1 MENNTKSLLLNVL
14 DEVIENA
21 PKACRIICDINYRL
35 SQHGLPLLVLSD
47 SHKMLDNAIGISR
60 EEMAVLDT
68 FSMNEAIQLTKL
80 AVKIHQRGWRAC
92 EHHVVKSNTVSN
104 YPYPPINVILS
115 GNTRKGMLWVKL
127 MDELMSLKLK
137 SLPFSGLYSGKH
149 YDGKGLF
156 IIVSDLPVADLKRG
170 FPKLYSDV
178 ILLENTPSGV

>member
-14 DEVIENA
+14 DEAIENA

-80 AVKIHQRGWRAC
+80 AVKIHQRG
-92 EHHVVKSNTVSN
+92 N

-156 IIVSDLPVADLKRG
+156 IIVSDLPVADLMRG

>member
-14 DEVIENA
+14 DEAIKNA

-35 SQHGLPLLVLSD
+35 ARHGLPLLVLSD

-60 EEMAVLDT
+60 EDMAVLDT

-80 AVKIHQRGWRAC
+80 AVKIQQRG
-92 EHHVVKSNTVSN
+92 N
-104 YPYPPINVILS
+104 YPYPSINVILS

-127 MDELMSLKLK
+127 MDELMPLKLK

-178 ILLENTPSGV
+178 ILLEKTPSGV

>member
-1 MENNTKSLLLNVL
+1 MEHNTKSLLLNVL
-14 DEVIENA
+14 DEAIENA
-21 PKACRIICDINYRL
+21 PNASRIICDINYRFA
-35 SQHGLPLLVLSD
+35 QHGLSLLVLSD
-47 SHKMLDNAIGISR
+47 THKMVGWRACEHPKAKTNTVSNALGISR

-68 FSMNEAIQLTKL
+68 LTISEAVQLTKL
-80 AVKIHQRGWRAC
+80 ALKIKQRG
-92 EHHVVKSNTVSN
+92 N

-156 IIVSDLPVADLKRG
+156 IIVSDLPVSELKRG

-178 ILLENTPSGV
+178 ILLEETPSGV

>member
-1 MENNTKSLLLNVL
+1 MANDAKSPILNVL
-14 DEVIENA
+14 DEAIENN
-21 PKACRIICDINYRL
+21 PHACSIICDINYRL
-35 SQHGLPLLVLSD
+35 AQHGLLPLVVSS
-47 SHKMLDNAIGISR
+47 SHKMMSNALCINR
-60 EEMAVLDT
+60 EDVSMLNT
-68 FSMNEAIQLTKL
+68 FSMSEVVRLSKL
-80 AVKIHQRGWRAC
+80 AVKIQKRG
-92 EHHVVKSNTVSN
+92 N

-137 SLPFSGLYSGKH
+137 SLPFTSLYSGKH

-178 ILLENTPSGV
+178 ILLESTPSGV

>member
-14 DEVIENA
+14 DEAIENS
-21 PKACRIICDINYRL
+21 PQACRIICDINYRL
-35 SQHGLPLLVLSD
+35 AQHGLPLLVLSE
-47 SHKMLDNAIGISR
+47 SHKKIGSALGISR
-60 EEMAVLDT
+60 EEMDILDT
-68 FSMNEAIQLTKL
+68 FSMAEAIQLTKL
-80 AVKIHQRGWRAC
+80 AVKIQQRGN
-92 EHHVVKSNTVSN
+92 H
-104 YPYPPINVILS
+104 PYPPINVILR
-115 GNTRKGMLWVKL
+115 GNIRKGMLWVKL

-178 ILLENTPSGV
+178 ILLEDTPSGV